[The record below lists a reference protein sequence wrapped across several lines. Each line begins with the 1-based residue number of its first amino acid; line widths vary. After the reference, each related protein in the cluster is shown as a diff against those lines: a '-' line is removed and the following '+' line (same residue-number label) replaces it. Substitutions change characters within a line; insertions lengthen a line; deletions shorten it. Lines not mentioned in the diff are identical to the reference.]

1 MAKYITCW
9 FFFIQNKKVHLL
21 VPSVPWKQMH
31 QTHNYMTYEIKIRSI
46 NINYLA
52 LLSKH
57 RPTDRSLFK
66 SAIRAKILLAVFVS
80 FCIRLTA
87 LELTI
92 CNGFCQWL
100 CCTWCDV
107 TSLNMFWT
115 NVISCSLCWL
125 IYNEYALLI
134 HMLLVLIIH
143 SVLSTMLIFRVQ
155 KYLVNCVAISVQ
167 LWRLS

>member
-92 CNGFCQWL
+92 CNHFCQWL
-100 CCTWCDV
+100 CCTICNV
-107 TSLNMFWT
+107 TSLKEYN
-115 NVISCSLCWL
+115 NVEYSVWVRWVF
-125 IYNEYALLI
+125 YNEYTWVI
-134 HMLLVLIIH
+134 CMLMIFTIIFG
-143 SVLSTMLIFRVQ
+143 LSNSRNYVGIVW
-155 KYLVNCVAISVQ
+155 VCA
-167 LWRLS
+167 